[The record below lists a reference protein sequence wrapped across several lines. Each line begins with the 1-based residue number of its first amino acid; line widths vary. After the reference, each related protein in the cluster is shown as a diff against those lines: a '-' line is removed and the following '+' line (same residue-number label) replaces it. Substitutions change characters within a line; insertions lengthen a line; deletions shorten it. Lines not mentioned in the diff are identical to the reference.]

1 MRMKL
6 CFRLSI
12 GQKKWSEQLSEKGVK
27 QLLGGCGSL
36 LRTSWR
42 WNLSGISVLQRN
54 TGRFKESAGLAEKRR
69 GDHPKEIQKKLIV
82 IKTEDA
88 IILRSAESYGIFSI
102 FISMHLR
109 C

>member
-1 MRMKL
+1 M
-6 CFRLSI
+6 
-12 GQKKWSEQLSEKGVK
+12 
-27 QLLGGCGSL
+27 
-36 LRTSWR
+36 RTSWR

-54 TGRFKESAGLAEKRR
+54 TGRFKGSTGLAEKRR

-88 IILRSAESYGIFSI
+88 IILRSAESYGIFLLTLIEGFRKFEADMSAL
-102 FISMHLR
+102 FMLISMHLR